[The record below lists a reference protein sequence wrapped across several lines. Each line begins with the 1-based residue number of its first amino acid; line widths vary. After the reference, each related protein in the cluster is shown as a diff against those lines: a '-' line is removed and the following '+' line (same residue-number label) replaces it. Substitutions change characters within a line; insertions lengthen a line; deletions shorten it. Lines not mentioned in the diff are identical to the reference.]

1 MLTPNALLRVLR
13 LPKLFLIIYKRLSAA
28 TLQWLRY
35 LLSFWN
41 ASVAKWKRKYLLK
54 GAADSGLPSITRI
67 MGGGRGDHVTLQCS
81 EVGSAALDNTQPII
95 PAPTSMPAAPA
106 FLMGNDSNAPQMQS
120 LLNEGNTLS
129 APKPPWHPPPGT
141 RSQELRCCAPPLRK
155 PLFTIKALHDILC
168 MLFFLDH
175 PGVIGRCLKIT
186 QVGYETDV
194 GNWKVFW
201 CKFRNEVENTNLLAT
216 VLLAANIGFLGI
228 QSVDQQGLT
237 HWPERLC
244 YMSLL
249 CALGSIMMG
258 IAVRTPRFFTAH
270 SPFYFKVMVLILDVP
285 FEFFFYGLL
294 FFLPLQLWYV

>member
-13 LPKLFLIIYKRLSAA
+13 LPKLFLIIYKRLSVA

-54 GAADSGLPSITRI
+54 GAADSGLPSITCI
-67 MGGGRGDHVTLQCS
+67 MGGGRGDRVTVQCS
-81 EVGSAALDNTQPII
+81 EVGSSALDNTQPII
-95 PAPTSMPAAPA
+95 PAPTSTPAAPVS
-106 FLMGNDSNAPQMQS
+106 LVGNDSN
-120 LLNEGNTLS
+120 
-129 APKPPWHPPPGT
+129 PPWHPPPGT
-141 RSQELRCCAPPLRK
+141 RSQEYK

-228 QSVDQQGLT
+228 QSVDQRG
-237 HWPERLC
+237 LC
-244 YMSLL
+244 YISLL

-285 FEFFFYGLL
+285 FEFFFYG
-294 FFLPLQLWYV
+294 